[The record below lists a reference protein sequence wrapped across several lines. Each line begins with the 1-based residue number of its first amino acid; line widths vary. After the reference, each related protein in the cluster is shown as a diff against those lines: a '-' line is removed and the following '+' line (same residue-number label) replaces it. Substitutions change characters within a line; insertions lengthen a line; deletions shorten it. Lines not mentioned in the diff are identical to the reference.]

1 MIQEFKTRHSRLGIA
16 SFVIAIAVGIIVP
29 LVMVFMAILMAS
41 MQEQGTSK
49 LLPVGV
55 AFGLILILAYC
66 GNLTGIGLGIAGIR
80 QKEQKHIFAIIG
92 LCLNSAGALVG
103 TLFVVS
109 GLLIHAT
116 PPTNDGA
123 EQGVPDYRRQSAPQ
137 SEP

>member
-1 MIQEFKTRHSRLGIA
+1 MIQESKPRHSRLGIA
-16 SFVIAIAVGIIVP
+16 SFIIAIAVGIIVP

-80 QKEQKHIFAIIG
+80 QKEQNRIFAIIG
-92 LCLNSAGALVG
+92 LCLNSAGAMVG

-109 GLLIHAT
+109 GLLIHAA
-116 PPTNDGA
+116 PPPNDGA
-123 EQGVPDYRRQSAPQ
+123 EQGGPGYSAQGALSPDP
-137 SEP
+137 